1 MENNVTISDS
11 FGIGKNILL
20 CTTKCMSEDE
30 LRNTWRNIRNYVA
43 TKYQIQDID
52 EFMRWNFYIFYIV
65 EDKNAIDRSLKYEI
79 EHDTISSRKIV
90 VNNNEFEG
98 EVSNLEKK
106 YIHFDFDNILDNSK
120 MPLFQKDSRVVSILK
135 SVNNED

>member
-20 CTTKCMSEDE
+20 CTTQCMSEDE
-30 LRNTWRNIRNYVA
+30 LRNTWRNIRNHVA

-120 MPLFQKDSRVVSILK
+120 RPLFQKDLRVVSILK